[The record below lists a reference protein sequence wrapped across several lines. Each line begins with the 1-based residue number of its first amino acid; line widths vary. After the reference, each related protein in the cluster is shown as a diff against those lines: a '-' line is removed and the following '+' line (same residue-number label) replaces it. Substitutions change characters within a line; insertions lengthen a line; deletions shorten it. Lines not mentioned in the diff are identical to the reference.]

1 MGRDGDDQVSEL
13 TSRPRQV
20 SIAGL
25 MAVVGAMVG
34 LGSAFSAIT
43 QLDSGP
49 VRDEVDRLLAQ
60 QRFSSIDVN
69 TALTWMRIGITVSAV
84 LCVVALV
91 LGIFVLRGHRGS
103 RIGLTAVGAVTAALV
118 LLAGIPGVFASAY
131 IAVGVGLLWTR
142 AARSWFA
149 PPPRP
154 PTL

>member
-1 MGRDGDDQVSEL
+1 VNQL
-13 TSRPRQV
+13 PARPRQV
-20 SIAGL
+20 SVAGL
-25 MAVVGAMVG
+25 MAVVGAVVG

-60 QRFSSIDVN
+60 PRFSSVTVD
-69 TALTWMRIGITVSAV
+69 TALTWMRVGITVSAV

-103 RIGLTAVGAVTAALV
+103 RIGLTVVGAVTAAFM
-118 LLAGIPGVFASAY
+118 LLAGVPGAFASAY
-131 IAVGVGLLWTR
+131 VAIGVGLLWTR

-149 PPPRP
+149 PPRQP